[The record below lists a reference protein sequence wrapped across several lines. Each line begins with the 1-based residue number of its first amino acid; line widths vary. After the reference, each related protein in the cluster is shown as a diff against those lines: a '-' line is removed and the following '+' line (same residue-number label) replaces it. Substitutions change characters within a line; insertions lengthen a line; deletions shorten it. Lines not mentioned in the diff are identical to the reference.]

1 MSLPSK
7 FIVVSGIAFLLAGCT
22 SLGIRTQEPAAT
34 AEHGRPTVVPPLKGG
49 GYYKDD
55 GPGANPPP
63 NLHAVPDAIPKAEPL
78 HRFAN
83 RPYTIKG
90 VSYTPDL
97 SEEPYFARGL
107 ASWYGRRFHGRPTSS
122 GEPYDMYAM
131 TAAHR
136 TLPIPSYARV
146 TNVDNGRSVVVRI
159 NDRGPFHPDRI
170 IDLSYTAAYKLDLLG
185 SVGTV
190 EVERL
195 LPEEGDAATSFAAG
209 AGDEPSVLTTENAAA
224 ATPPIPDAVRTT
236 TQTASPPAAGVYL
249 QVGAFSRQEAA
260 QALADRLVRGLGRQ
274 VPGVLQQQEGGLIK
288 VQAGPYTSAD
298 EADRAARGIA
308 DSLGVRPYRVQARPA
323 SANVPE
329 GSGAQTVARADA
341 AQPAHWL
348 QLAAYANPQSADRLL
363 ERLKAERD
371 VALPGVEKV
380 EADGLIKVQA
390 GPFGDAGQAD
400 QAAIR
405 LAAALGHKPYRVM
418 R

>member
-1 MSLPSK
+1 MNLPSK
-7 FIVVSGIAFLLAGCT
+7 FIVVSGLGFLLAGCT
-22 SLGIRTQEPAAT
+22 SVGTRPQESGAEPA
-34 AEHGRPTVVPPLKGG
+34 RPTVVPPLKGG

-63 NLHAVPDAIPKAEPL
+63 NLHAVPDAIPRVEPL

-83 RPYTIKG
+83 NPYRVKG
-90 VSYTPDL
+90 VSYSPDL
-97 SEEPYFARGL
+97 SGEPYFARGL
-107 ASWYGRRFHGRPTSS
+107 ASWYGRRFHGKPTSS

-131 TAAHR
+131 TAAHK

-146 TNVDNGRSVVVRI
+146 TNVDNGRSIVVRI

-185 SVGTV
+185 GVGMV

-209 AGDEPSVLTTENAAA
+209 AGEIPRVLAMDNPPATNATRPEAA
-224 ATPPIPDAVRTT
+224 RAG
-236 TQTASPPAAGVYL
+236 TQTASTPAAGVYL
-249 QVGAFSRQEAA
+249 QVGAFARPESA
-260 QALADRLVRGLGRQ
+260 QALADRLARSLGRQ
-274 VPGVLQQQEGGLIK
+274 VPGVLQQQAGGLIK
-288 VQAGPYTSAD
+288 VQTGPYTSAD

-308 DSLGVRPYRVQARPA
+308 DGLGLRPYKVQARPA
-323 SANVPE
+323 PVDTPE
-329 GSGAQTVARADA
+329 GPGAGPAARPALP
-341 AQPAHWL
+341 QPTHWL
-348 QLAAYANPQSADRLL
+348 QLAAYANPQSAERLL
-363 ERLKAERD
+363 ERLKADRD
-371 VALPGVEKV
+371 VVLPGVEKV

-390 GPFGDAGQAD
+390 GPFGNAVQAD

-405 LAAALGHKPYRVM
+405 LTAALGHKPYRVI

>member
-7 FIVVSGIAFLLAGCT
+7 FIVVSAIGFLLGGCT
-22 SLGIRTQEPAAT
+22 SVGTRTQEST
-34 AEHGRPTVVPPLKGG
+34 AEPARPTVVPPLKGG

-63 NLHAVPDAIPKAEPL
+63 NLHAVPDAVPKAEPL

-83 RPYTIKG
+83 NPYRVKG
-90 VSYTPDL
+90 VSYSPDL
-97 SEEPYFARGL
+97 SDEPYFARGL
-107 ASWYGRRFHGRPTSS
+107 ASWYGRRFHGKPTSS

-131 TAAHR
+131 TAAHK

-146 TNVDNGRSVVVRI
+146 TNLDNGRSIVVRI

-185 SVGTV
+185 NVGMV

-195 LPEEGDAATSFAAG
+195 MPEAGDAATSFAAG
-209 AGDEPSVLTTENAAA
+209 AEEMPRVIATADPPAAIGSPPEAALTGA
-224 ATPPIPDAVRTT
+224 
-236 TQTASPPAAGVYL
+236 QTASPPVAAVFL
-249 QVGAFSRQEAA
+249 QVGAFARPESA
-260 QALADRLVRGLGRQ
+260 QAMADRLMRSLGRL
-274 VPGVLQQQEGGLIK
+274 VPGVVQQQEGGLIK
-288 VQAGPYTSAD
+288 IQAGPYTSAD
-298 EADRAARGIA
+298 EADRAALGIA
-308 DSLGVRPYRVQARPA
+308 DSLGLRPYKVQARPSPVDVA
-323 SANVPE
+323 K
-329 GSGAQTVARADA
+329 GAGTEAPARPAM

-363 ERLKAERD
+363 ERLKADRD
-371 VALPGVEKV
+371 MALPGVEKV

-390 GPFGDAGQAD
+390 GPFGNAGQAD

-405 LAAALGHKPYRVM
+405 LTAALGHKPYRVI

>member
-1 MSLPSK
+1 MSLSSK
-7 FIVVSGIAFLLAGCT
+7 FIVVSGIGLLLAGCT
-22 SLGIRTQEPAAT
+22 SVGTRTQEPGAGAET
-34 AEHGRPTVVPPLKGG
+34 ARPTVVPPFRGG

-63 NLHAVPDAIPKAEPL
+63 NLHAVPDAVPKVEPL

-83 RPYTIKG
+83 NPYRVKG
-90 VSYTPDL
+90 VTYSPDL
-97 SEEPYFARGL
+97 SGEPYFARGL
-107 ASWYGRRFHGRPTSS
+107 ASWYGRRFHGKPTSS

-131 TAAHR
+131 TAAHK

-146 TNVDNGRSVVVRI
+146 TNPDNGRSIVVRI

-185 SVGTV
+185 GVGMV
-190 EVERL
+190 EVEHL
-195 LPEEGDAATSFAAG
+195 LPEAGDAATSFAAG
-209 AGDEPSVLTTENAAA
+209 AEEMPRVLAVE
-224 ATPPIPDAVRTT
+224 TPPAANPGRLEPAGAGA
-236 TQTASPPAAGVYL
+236 QSAPPPAAGVYL
-249 QVGAFSRQEAA
+249 QVGVFAGPASA
-260 QALADRLVRGLGRQ
+260 QALADRLVRALGRQ
-274 VPGVLQQQEGGLIK
+274 VPGVLQLSEGGLIK
-288 VQAGPYTSAD
+288 VQAGPYTSAE

-308 DSLGVRPYRVQARPA
+308 DSLGVRPYKVQARPA
-323 SANVPE
+323 SANVAE
-329 GSGAQTVARADA
+329 GSRAQTVAAA

-363 ERLKAERD
+363 ERLKADKD

-390 GPFGDAGQAD
+390 GPYGNAGQAD

-405 LAAALGHKPYRVM
+405 LAAALGHKPYRVV